1 MSAGAVA
8 KRGFLGRVPAG
19 LLVFWG
25 LCVLL
30 HGVTVLLV
38 MAAAAQGEVVSPGW
52 QAGLTALA
60 CVLLMPLPLFTVPQ
74 LRAERAVWL
83 GRVAPL
89 PAWQRALQD
98 HRRALLLSWAL
109 VAVPL
114 ALLRVLTRPEA
125 ETWGAT
131 LLEAAWPAA
140 LLAALMGLALATAAA
155 LARLL
160 PAAWGAL
167 AGAALLVLLMPEAG
181 GVPRAAL
188 PALGLQ
194 GESGGFGLPLLA
206 LLLGTGALTL
216 HGVHQR
222 LTQAPSA
229 LPLAPAVL
237 LPWRRRWQA
246 FIERWRLVDGGK
258 ASVALTV
265 ILGQLPGNLS
275 NPNPQMHVF
284 QAWGSSITPM
294 HGLRMATLTLL
305 ALLLL
310 RGATPHWRLLL
321 APGGHFRRDLGLRIV
336 GTTLLSM
343 TALLVFVLAVLG
355 LMFTMLPFLPGVPWA
370 RLPELA
376 LRYAPPIVADLA
388 LAVALATWL
397 RAALGSQQRA
407 GLAIGGAALLGL
419 IILAALAAVLGFGT
433 VFRAEL
439 GTRNGTYLIV
449 QLTLAALFSALARR
463 AWRRA
468 DLAPLMRRPPARPGD
483 DET

>member
-1 MSAGAVA
+1 MSAGSVS
-8 KRGFLGRVPAG
+8 KRGFLGRVPSG

-52 QAGLTALA
+52 QTGLTALA

-89 PAWQRALQD
+89 LAWQRALHD

-109 VAVPL
+109 VALPL

-140 LLAALMGLALATAAA
+140 LLAALMGLALAAAAA

-167 AGAALLVLLMPEAG
+167 AGLALLVLVMPEAG
-181 GVPRAAL
+181 GVPRAAQ
-188 PALGLQ
+188 PALGLEGWSQ
-194 GESGGFGLPLLA
+194 GYGLVLLM
-206 LLLGTGALTL
+206 LLFATGALTL
-216 HGVHQR
+216 HTVHQR
-222 LTQAPSA
+222 LQQAPSA
-229 LPLAPAVL
+229 LPLAPALL

-258 ASVALTV
+258 AGMALGA
-265 ILGQLPGNLS
+265 ILSQLPSNLS
-275 NPNPQMHVF
+275 SPNTDTHVF
-284 QAWGSSITPM
+284 QAWGSSITPW
-294 HGLRMATLTLL
+294 HGVRMALLSGL
-305 ALLLL
+305 ALLML

-321 APGGHFRRDLGLRIV
+321 APGGRFRRDLGLRIV
-336 GTTLLSM
+336 GTTLVSM
-343 TALLVFVLAVLG
+343 TALLLFVLAVLA
-355 LMFTMLPFLPGVPWA
+355 LLFTVLPFLPGVPWA

-376 LRYAPPIVADLA
+376 LRYAPPLIADLA
-388 LAVALATWL
+388 LAVALAAWW
-397 RAALGSQQRA
+397 RAALGTQQRA

-419 IILAALAAVLGFGT
+419 ISLAVLAAVLGFGT

-439 GTRNGTYLIV
+439 GTRNGTYLFV
-449 QLTLAALFSALARR
+449 QFALAALCTALARR

-483 DET
+483 DEA

>member
-1 MSAGAVA
+1 MSAGAVS
-8 KRGFLGRVPAG
+8 KRGFLGRVPSG

-52 QAGLTALA
+52 QTGLTALA

-89 PAWQRALQD
+89 PAWQRALHD

-109 VAVPL
+109 VALPL

-140 LLAALMGLALATAAA
+140 LLAALMGLALAAAAA

-167 AGAALLVLLMPEAG
+167 AGLALLVLVMPEAG

-188 PALGLQ
+188 PALGLGGWLQ
-194 GESGGFGLPLLA
+194 GYGLVLLM
-206 LLLGTGALTL
+206 LLFATGALTL
-216 HGVHQR
+216 HTVHQR
-222 LTQAPSA
+222 LQQAPSA

-258 ASVALTV
+258 AGVGLTI

-284 QAWGSSITPM
+284 QAWGSSITAM

-343 TALLVFVLAVLG
+343 TALLLFVLTVLG
-355 LMFTMLPFLPGVPWA
+355 LMFTLLPFLPGVPWA
-370 RLPELA
+370 RLPELT
-376 LRYAPPIVADLA
+376 LRYAPPVVADLA
-388 LAVALATWL
+388 LAVALAAWL
-397 RAALGSQQRA
+397 RAALGTQKRA
-407 GLAIGGAALLGL
+407 ALVIGGAALLWFCARWAWAQTPGPG
-419 IILAALAAVLGFGT
+419 AAFL
-433 VFRAEL
+433 AEL
-439 GTRNGTYLIV
+439 GTRDGTYLFV
-449 QLTLAALFSALARR
+449 QFALAALCTALARR

-468 DLAPLMRRPPARPGD
+468 DLAPLMRRPPTRPGD
-483 DET
+483 VET